1 MSSSPETQRSDNPDS
16 RITPYHAKYFAHEL
30 TKRCPSDTLEKI
42 AASLA
47 DAQVDLNP
55 HQVEAALFAFRSPL
69 SKGALLADEVG
80 LGKTIEAGILLSQKW
95 AERKRKLLV
104 IVPSNLRKQWNQE
117 LSDKF
122 FLPSVLLETKSFNE
136 QIKQKNLNP
145 FSRSEIVICSYQFAR
160 SKDMYISQID
170 WDLVIIDEAHRLR
183 NVYKPSNKIGNALKT
198 ALAHCPKILLTATPL
213 QNSLLEL
220 YGLVSLIDEHIF
232 GDLKSFKSQFSRLT
246 TEEDFEALRQRIK
259 PLCQRTLRRQVLEYV
274 SYTNRIA
281 LVEEFIPSEL
291 EQKLYNL
298 VSDYLQRPNL
308 YALPKSQRQLMT
320 LILRRLLAS
329 STFAIAGTLQGLAD
343 KLKEASA
350 QQREV
355 TETPAE
361 LPDNLEAFD
370 ELADEWE
377 EDDEEDDEEG
387 EEKTA
392 NGATRLTPEQLKELE
407 GEMESLRGFAEIA
420 RSILKNS
427 KGERLL
433 TALKRGFAEAR
444 EKGGSEK
451 AIIFTESTRTQEY
464 LRSILEETAYKGK
477 IVLFNGSNND
487 AKSKEIYAN
496 WLVKNK
502 DTDRIS
508 GSKTAD
514 MRAAL
519 VEYFRD
525 EAKIM
530 IATEAAAEGVNLQFC
545 SLVINYDLPW
555 NPQRIEQRIGR
566 CHRYGQKHDVVVVNF
581 LNKKNAADQR
591 VYQLLAEKFQL
602 FNGVFGASDEV
613 LGAIESGV
621 DFEKRIVGI
630 YQKCRTEEQ
639 IEFSFNQL
647 QQEMEAQIDEKMKLT
662 RQKLLENF
670 DEEVHEKLRTNL
682 KQSREAISKYDS
694 WLWQITR
701 FYLAPF
707 AQFESERN
715 EFWLKQ
721 NPFPGESIHRGPY
734 RSGKTIENAP
744 EVRKRKAQWDHAIE
758 RLSKRHPTWTWEQCE
773 EFAKA
778 QGQGSATIRD
788 LQLESVYKDLVA
800 AGEFLVDFNQED
812 ANLYRLGH
820 PLAQKILEECRKLP
834 LADSEVDFFFSGSGK
849 RISILEPLVGNAGF
863 LRVLFLSAAALE
875 HEDHLLFAGIC
886 DDGTALDADQCRRL
900 FSLPAE
906 ASARDLPH
914 NDKAVDALQD
924 SLYRQRNQ
932 ILQELGS
939 RNVAFFDAELDKL
952 DRWGEDKRNSLRVTL
967 KELDDQIKNAKKEA
981 RLAPNLPEKLRLER
995 EKRQL
1000 DAHRDEAWKE
1010 YEEAARGIEVQ
1021 KDSLM
1026 DEIEKRMQQRTAEEV
1041 LFTIRWRLI

>member
-1 MSSSPETQRSDNPDS
+1 MKL
-16 RITPYHAKYFAHEL
+16 TPYHAKYFAHEL

-42 AASLA
+42 AASLI

-69 SKGALLADEVG
+69 SKGAILADEVG

-122 FLPSVLLETKSFNE
+122 FLASVILETKSFNE

-145 FSRSEIVICSYQFAR
+145 FARPEIVICSFQFAR
-160 SKDMYISQID
+160 SKDAYVSQIA
-170 WDLVIIDEAHRLR
+170 WDLVVIDEAHRLR
-183 NVYKPSNKIGNALKT
+183 NVYKPTNKIGNAIK
-198 ALAHCPKILLTATPL
+198 AAVAHCPKVLLTATPL

-220 YGLVSLIDEHIF
+220 YGLVSLVDEHTF
-232 GDLKSFKSQFSRLT
+232 GDLKSFKGQFSRLA
-246 TEEDFEALRQRIK
+246 TEEDYEALRQRIK

-281 LVEEFIPSEL
+281 LVEEFIPSDL

-329 STFAIAGTLQGLAD
+329 STFAIAGTLEGLAA
-343 KLKEASA
+343 KLQEAA
-350 QQREV
+350 AEQTEV
-355 TETPAE
+355 TQLPAE
-361 LPDNLEAFD
+361 LPENLETLD
-370 ELADEWE
+370 DLADEWE
-377 EDDEEDDEEG
+377 EDEDGDDAG
-387 EEKTA
+387 IAAPKKVFTPDQ
-392 NGATRLTPEQLKELE
+392 LTELKQ
-407 GEMESLRGFAEIA
+407 EMESLRSFAEIA

-433 TALKRGFAEAR
+433 TALKRGFAEAKD
-444 EKGGSEK
+444 KGGKEK

-464 LRSILEETAYKGK
+464 LRAILEETAHKGK
-477 IVLFNGSNND
+477 IVLFNGSNSD
-487 AKSKEIYAN
+487 GKSKDIYKA
-496 WLVKNK
+496 WIEKHKN
-502 DTDRIS
+502 TDRIT

-519 VEYFRD
+519 VDYFRD
-525 EAKIM
+525 EAHIM
-530 IATEAAAEGVNLQFC
+530 IATEAAAEGINLQFC

-602 FNGVFGASDEV
+602 FSGVFGASDEV
-613 LGAIESGV
+613 LGSIESGV
-621 DFEKRIVGI
+621 DFEKRIVNI

-647 QQEMEAQIDEKMKLT
+647 QQDMELQIDERMKIT
-662 RQKLLENF
+662 REKLLENF

-682 KQSREAISKYDS
+682 RESRDALTKYDS

-707 AQFESERN
+707 ARFGDAQN
-715 EFWLKQ
+715 EFWLKE
-721 NPFPGESIHRGPY
+721 NPFPGELIHPGPY
-734 RSGKTIENAP
+734 RSGKNIDNAS
-744 EVRKRKAQWDHAIE
+744 EVRDSEARVESRIS
-758 RLSKRHPTWTWEQCE
+758 RT
-773 EFAKA
+773 
-778 QGQGSATIRD
+778 SAD
-788 LQLESVYKDLVA
+788 
-800 AGEFLVDFNQED
+800 N

-820 PLAQKILEECRKLP
+820 PLAQRVIEECKRLP
-834 LADSEVDFFFSGSGK
+834 LTDSELEFHYSDSGK
-849 RISILEPLVGNAGF
+849 RISILEPLVGKAGL
-863 LRVLFLSAAALE
+863 LRGVFFSVSAFEA
-875 HEDHLLFAGIC
+875 EDHILLSGMC
-886 DDGTALDADQCRRL
+886 DDGTPLDPEQCRRF
-900 FSLPAE
+900 FSLVANETQSGFQPE
-906 ASARDLPH
+906 
-914 NDKAVDALQD
+914 DKALNTLKDFIVV
-924 SLYRQRNQ
+924 QRNSV
-932 ILQELGS
+932 LENLGS
-939 RNVAFFDAELDKL
+939 KNVVFFDTELDKL
-952 DRWGEDKRNSLRVTL
+952 DRWGEDKRNSLKVVL
-967 KELDDQIKNAKKEA
+967 KELDDQIKAAKKEA
-981 RLAPNLPEKLRLER
+981 RLAPNLPEKLKLER
-995 EKRQL
+995 ERRLLETK
-1000 DAHRDEAWKE
+1000 RDEAWKA
-1010 YEEAARGIEVQ
+1010 YEEAAKDIEVR
-1021 KDSLM
+1021 KDGLI
-1026 DEIEKRMQQRTAEEV
+1026 DEIEKRMKQLTAEEV
-1041 LFTIRWRLI
+1041 LFTIRWRLV